1 MEKVRI
7 FGVAGIL
14 LLMGYVALWPN
25 VGYAPVPRAMLFLL
39 ASFAVAA
46 FLGGEAQARLKMKLP
61 GFLFVAGGS
70 AAVAF
75 AALFFLTSYFKPEYQ
90 IAAYSVF
97 DESGK
102 EVDLDWEG
110 ALTLL
115 PNASGVAATPFVR
128 ANTFVLIFPEQVTEQ
143 LIRLKKTSDG
153 KTYTGALRY
162 AGTRRA
168 ILNLGQD
175 LQPNN

>member
-14 LLMGYVALWPN
+14 LLMGYVALWPD

-46 FLGGEAQARLKMKLP
+46 FLGGEAQARFRLKLP
-61 GFLFVAGGS
+61 GFLFVAGSS

-75 AALFFLTSYFKPEYQ
+75 GALFFLTNYFKPDYQ
-90 IAAYSVF
+90 IAAYSVY
-97 DESGK
+97 DEVGK

-110 ALTLL
+110 ALTLP
-115 PNASGVAATPFVR
+115 PNANGVAATSFVKV
-128 ANTFVLIFPEQVTEQ
+128 NTFVLIFPEQVTEQ
-143 LIRLKKTSDG
+143 VIRLKKTSDG
-153 KTYTGALRY
+153 KTYAGSLRY
-162 AGTRRA
+162 AGTRKA

-175 LQPNN
+175 LQTTN